1 MPTEPIHLVLADDDI
16 DDTTLFQEALREISI
31 PFRMTTVHDGEQ
43 LMNLLTKTLK
53 DNNPR
58 VIFLDLNMPRK
69 NGFEC
74 LTEIKTNEKLKDI
87 PIVIVSTTFQN
98 EVVKLLYKN
107 GAHYYI
113 CKPDEF
119 NLLKK
124 VIWGALTEILK
135 ANNLTQPAPEDFVLS
150 R

>member
-1 MPTEPIHLVLADDDI
+1 MTSEPIHLVLADDDV
-16 DDTTLFQEALREISI
+16 DDTTLFLEALREISI

-43 LMNLLTKTLK
+43 LMNLLTKTLES
-53 DNNPR
+53 NPK

-74 LTEIKTNEKLKDI
+74 LTEIKTNDKLKDI

-107 GAHYYI
+107 GAQYYI

-124 VIWGALTEILK
+124 VIWSALTEILK
-135 ANNLTQPAPEDFVLS
+135 TNKLTQPSPEDFVLS

>member
-1 MPTEPIHLVLADDDI
+1 MTEPIHLVLADDDA

-53 DNNPR
+53 NNNPR

-74 LTEIKTNEKLKDI
+74 LTEIKNNDMLKDI

-107 GAHYYI
+107 GAQYYI

-119 NLLKK
+119 SLLKK
-124 VIWGALTEILK
+124 AIWSALTEILK
-135 ANNLTQPAPEDFVLS
+135 ANKITQPAPENFVLS

>member
-1 MPTEPIHLVLADDDI
+1 MASEPIHLVLADDDV

-43 LMNLLTKTLK
+43 LMNLLTKKL

-74 LTEIKTNEKLKDI
+74 LTEIKNNDKLRNI

-107 GAHYYI
+107 GAQYYI

-119 NLLKK
+119 NQLKR
-124 VIWGALTEILK
+124 VIWSALTEILK
-135 ANNLTQPAPEDFVLS
+135 ANDITQPAPEDFVLS

>member
-1 MPTEPIHLVLADDDI
+1 
-16 DDTTLFQEALREISI
+16 
-31 PFRMTTVHDGEQ
+31 
-43 LMNLLTKTLK
+43 LTKKL

-74 LTEIKTNEKLKDI
+74 LTEIKNNDKLRNI

-107 GAHYYI
+107 GAQYYI

-119 NLLKK
+119 NQLKR
-124 VIWGALTEILK
+124 VIWSALTEILK
-135 ANNLTQPAPEDFVLS
+135 ANDITQPAPEDFVLS